1 MQGDQIPD
9 SEKMISRNPYD
20 ESSDEDE
27 DSPLPTVATLL
38 KQLKLLS
45 WSECEKHITSSL

>member
-1 MQGDQIPD
+1 MEEEQLPD

-38 KQLKLLS
+38 KEMSTTQALFEKLKILIS
-45 WSECEKHITSSL
+45 K